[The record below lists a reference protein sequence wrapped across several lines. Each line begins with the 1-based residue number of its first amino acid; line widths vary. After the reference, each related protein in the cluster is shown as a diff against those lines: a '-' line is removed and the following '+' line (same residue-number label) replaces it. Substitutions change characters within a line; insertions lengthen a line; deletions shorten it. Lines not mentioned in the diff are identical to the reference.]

1 MAVLKNAKHEAVA
14 QSYFADPERI
24 GWRAYQAHYPKSS
37 QRASE
42 TAFSRLLKDAEFSAR
57 IAELDAAVAEAVVT
71 RKIMD
76 LEEVLQELSH
86 LGRSNLKHCLV
97 GGDNTADVVADLQ
110 DLPDDVA
117 ASIQEMTVEYYTEA
131 SDDAQ
136 EPQGHGGSLRRR
148 RGREVKRVKIK
159 LHDKKGALA
168 ELRRHYEPQK
178 HADPNGDPVGTGAAK
193 AAADAMAEK
202 LTDLDLARRIA
213 FTLEKAARAKP
224 KAQKAEPKGKLKKRR
239 SADAA

>member
-1 MAVLKNAKHEAVA
+1 MSVLKNARHEAVA
-14 QSYFADPERI
+14 QSYFADPERV
-24 GWRAYQAHYPKSS
+24 GWKAYQAHYPKSS

-42 TAFSRLLKDAEFSAR
+42 TAFSRLLKDAEFAAR
-57 IAELDAAVAEAVVT
+57 IAELDAAVAAGVVT

-97 GGDNTADVVADLQ
+97 GGDTTADVVANIR
-110 DLPDDVA
+110 DLPDEHA
-117 ASIQEMTVEYYTEA
+117 AAIKTLTVDYYNEG
-131 SDDAQ
+131 SGDDA
-136 EPQGHGGSLRRR
+136 
-148 RGREVKRVKIK
+148 REVKRVKIE

-193 AAADAMAEK
+193 AAVDAVVEQ
-202 LTDLDLARRIA
+202 LTDIDLARRIA

-224 KAQKAEPKGKLKKRR
+224 KGPAPAPKAEPKGKLKKRP
-239 SADAA
+239 SAKDK